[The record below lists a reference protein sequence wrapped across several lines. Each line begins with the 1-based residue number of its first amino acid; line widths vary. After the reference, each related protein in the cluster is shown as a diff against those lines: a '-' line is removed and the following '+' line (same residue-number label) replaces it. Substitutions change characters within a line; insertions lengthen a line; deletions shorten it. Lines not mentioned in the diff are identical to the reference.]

1 MLEPSYGPRNTE
13 ADRPTYDL
21 EVTDGSERQ
30 IAGSFSSGGCCE
42 NGVDGYALIALLAGK
57 ISFLDN
63 AANYTKSLINTS
75 LISTVL
81 EITTFFKMA
90 FLD

>member
-63 AANYTKSLINTS
+63 IAYWQAAQKKAGK
-75 LISTVL
+75 
-81 EITTFFKMA
+81 FKMQQKNDA
-90 FLD
+90 TQL